1 MRDLCRPFV
10 LIVVLASLYSIPA
23 AAQKVNQP
31 PPSVAAQSAGERP
44 GVPPQSAWTCPVA
57 QPIKGNFT
65 TYSGER
71 CIYHMLGGQFY
82 GKTKPE
88 RCYATE
94 AEAIQDGC
102 RRSKR

>member
-1 MRDLCRPFV
+1 MGRYWRSLVGVAISLQIV
-10 LIVVLASLYSIPA
+10 LIVPA
-23 AAQKVNQP
+23 GSPQ
-31 PPSVAAQSAGERP
+31 AQSRP
-44 GVPPQSAWTCPVA
+44 GVAPTNAWTCPA
-57 QPIKGNFT
+57 SQPIKGNFT

-71 CIYHMLGGQFY
+71 CIYHVPGGQFY

-94 AEAIQDGC
+94 DEAREDGC